1 MTPQFPLQALW
12 CHRCYSSCV
21 IFNPLLQSLPWF
33 RSSTVFKSLDMRF
46 KKVKPTLLLSALRGP
61 LPMLVPGSSAQPAQ
75 PLTGH
80 MQCGTP
86 AHRPLMA
93 CSVRPWAVLILP
105 WAVLILPSQQLPLLH
120 CLAQSCDFKNVL
132 SEENQQGRALVFF
145 LTNLSVQP
153 SPKRANSSALFPAVP
168 SLCGSHC
175 ILIPL
180 KPGSTSILSPL
191 ILNNFNPYLAIF
203 LHLPSMASAFL

>member
-12 CHRCYSSCV
+12 YHRRYSSCV
-21 IFNPLLQSLPWF
+21 IFNPLPQSLPRF
-33 RSSTVFKSLDMRF
+33 SSSTVFKSLDMRF

-75 PLTGH
+75 LLTGH

-93 CSVRPWAVLILP
+93 CSVGP

-132 SEENQQGRALVFF
+132 SEGNQQGRALVFF
-145 LTNLSVQP
+145 LTSLSVQP
-153 SPKRANSSALFPAVP
+153 SPKRASSSASFPAVP

-180 KPGSTSILSPL
+180 KPGSTSILSHEPPL